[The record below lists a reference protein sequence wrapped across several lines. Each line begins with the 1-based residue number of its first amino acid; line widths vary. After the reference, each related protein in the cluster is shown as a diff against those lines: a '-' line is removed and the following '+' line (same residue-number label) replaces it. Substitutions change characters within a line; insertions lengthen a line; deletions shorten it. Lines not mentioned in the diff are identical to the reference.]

1 MAARLNLVSASAGKR
16 VGAWLIDKL
25 PPAVLVGIGYGV
37 GMAGLLGA
45 AGAGTEEAVASAAA
59 GLFLWLGI
67 TSLLALAY
75 GIWKWGW
82 EARTG
87 KTPGNVLLG
96 LRTSNEDGNAPGWA
110 AIFIRGLII
119 AVGGLVPVIGAVI
132 VVISNLWDANHQR
145 QGWHDKVAKSLALDV
160 NAGRDPLT
168 TGGLYGHSTFTPD
181 GGPAGVPQASY
192 AGAAGAGAPAG
203 VHGAGLMGGPSG
215 NGGIPAGGPGSEQS
229 PQWPPFDDNAARSG
243 GIISGIP
250 GFSGTPAASTNAG
263 NTAAGAIA
271 DRSAAP
277 ADTSSAP
284 ATAASAASDLTANPA
299 EGSAPTQAPPSHVDD
314 EFAYTRVRHAAPAP
328 ADAAGFGQEPAGIN
342 IRFDDGREV
351 AIGTSALIGRNP
363 AAAAGE
369 EVDQLIDFADLDRS
383 VSKTHLELRVE
394 GGTVWVN
401 DRNST
406 NGTAVTGSD
415 GVRQQLVPGAPVA
428 AKSGATVEF
437 GDRSFVIGHA

>member
-45 AGAGTEEAVASAAA
+45 AGSGFEEATASAAA

-96 LRTSNEDGNAPGWA
+96 LRTANEDGNAPGWA

-119 AVGGLVPVIGAVI
+119 AVGGLVPVVGAVI

-145 QGWHDKVAKSLALDV
+145 QGWHDKVAKTLALDV

-168 TGGLYGHSTFTPD
+168 TGGLYGHSTFTPED
-181 GGPAGVPQASY
+181 GQAGVPQPSFV
-192 AGAAGAGAPAG
+192 GA
-203 VHGAGLMGGPSG
+203 
-215 NGGIPAGGPGSEQS
+215 PAGGPGSEPSPQS
-229 PQWPPFDDNAARSG
+229 PRFDDNAARSG

-250 GFSGTPAASTNAG
+250 GFSGPPAVSTPAGTPAGSTPSGTPAVSSPAG
-263 NTAAGAIA
+263 TPADMPAVQDTHAAPVA
-271 DRSAAP
+271 AAP
-277 ADTSSAP
+277 AAPGAPESAP
-284 ATAASAASDLTANPA
+284 GS
-299 EGSAPTQAPPSHVDD
+299 SAPTQAPPSHVDD
-314 EFAYTRVRHAAPAP
+314 EFAFTRIREAAPAP
-328 ADAAGFGQEPAGIN
+328 TDVAGSGQEPAGLN

-351 AIGTSALIGRNP
+351 AIGSSALIGRNP

-437 GDRSFVIGHA
+437 GDRSFVIGQA